1 MSTPGESSPEVIA
14 YRLGQIELSL
24 REIREESI
32 TPAVYNV
39 HRQADLDAQAVYR
52 AGVESRFQ
60 RLEEQQI
67 HEDALRQN
75 ANAARRTLWLAI
87 GLAVFS
93 PFAAII
99 VGRLLG

>member
-1 MSTPGESSPEVIA
+1 MSTVGESSPEVIA
-14 YRLGQIELSL
+14 YRLGQIESTL

-39 HRQADLDAQAVYR
+39 HRQADADATALYR
-52 AGVESRFQ
+52 AGVEARFK
-60 RLEEQQI
+60 RIEEQQV
-67 HEDALRQN
+67 HEEQLQRD

-87 GLAVFS
+87 ALAVFS

-99 VGRLLG
+99 VGRLLQ